1 MINVQQMN
9 IGSGIHALEVHLP
22 SSSEYSVIAFGLT
35 PFGAFLPP
43 MLDLNPDNCEEK
55 KWDWSKNI
63 ALFGCKFMKTCP
75 LLAPSK
81 LTIE

>member
-9 IGSGIHALEVHLP
+9 IGTGIHALEVHLP

-43 MLDLNPDNCEEK
+43 MLDLNPDNCDK
-55 KWDWSKNI
+55 KSGIGPKILPCLDAN
-63 ALFGCKFMKTCP
+63 L
-75 LLAPSK
+75 
-81 LTIE
+81 